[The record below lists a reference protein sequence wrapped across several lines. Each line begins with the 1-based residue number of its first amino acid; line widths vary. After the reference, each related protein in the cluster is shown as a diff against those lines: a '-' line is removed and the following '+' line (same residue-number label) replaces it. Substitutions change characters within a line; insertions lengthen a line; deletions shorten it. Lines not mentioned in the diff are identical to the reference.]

1 MTNWRSML
9 FVPAAAPQ
17 RWQKA
22 HTRGADALIV
32 DLEDST
38 QPEAKAARARAGGR
52 CDPAPGGQW
61 RDGDGAGEQ

>member
-22 HTRGADALIV
+22 HTRGADAIIV

-38 QPEAKAARARAGGR
+38 QPEAKAAARAQATRGGAHL
-52 CDPAPGGQW
+52 PAMARP
-61 RDGDGAGEQ
+61 

>member
-1 MTNWRSML
+1 MMNWRSML

-38 QPEAKAARARAGGR
+38 EPAAKPAARALATEAISFLAAQGAVAGAR
-52 CDPAPGGQW
+52 Q
-61 RDGDGAGEQ
+61 Q

>member
-1 MTNWRSML
+1 ML

-22 HTRGADALIV
+22 HTRGADAIIV

-38 QPEAKAARARAGGR
+38 QPEAKAAARQLATDAVRALQQR
-52 CDPAPGGQW
+52 
-61 RDGDGAGEQ
+61 